1 MDGQTVQVRMIT
13 EQQKMLNLERRI
25 VILEQESKKLLKH
38 WQELEIRINQMV
50 EDWNHKNG

>member
-1 MDGQTVQVRMIT
+1 MDGQIVQIRMIT

-25 VILEQESKKLLKH
+25 VILERESKKLLKH

-50 EDWNHKNG
+50 EDWSSK